1 MVNFELYKVFYTVAK
16 CGSLTLAA
24 KELYMSQPAV
34 SAAIKQ
40 LETQLGTTLF
50 NRKHNGMEL
59 SASGGKLIAQDV
71 EQAIKLLAGVEDR
84 LAERQQNASGT
95 LRIGASDT
103 IFQYVLADK
112 IVEYNE
118 RYPQVV
124 IELISDV
131 TPNIIDALKSDRCD
145 IGFLNLP
152 IAPDNG
158 IVITESIAYLNDI
171 FIAGKRFEELKGK
184 QITLRELQQYPL
196 LLMEENTVAREAFEA
211 YIDSH
216 NVSLKPVAEVNSW
229 GFMKQLVV
237 SGMGIGCIPREYTLN
252 KIAAGSIFELN
263 VTPPM
268 PMRSVGVALPKNAN
282 ISFALKLFIELFKN
296 STKK

>member
-1 MVNFELYKVFYTVAK
+1 MINFELYKIFYTVTK

-24 KELYMSQPAV
+24 EELHMSQPAV
-34 SAAIKQ
+34 SYAIKQ
-40 LETQLGTTLF
+40 LEMQLGTTLF

-59 SASGGKLIAQDV
+59 SASGGKLIAGDV
-71 EQAIKLLAGVEDR
+71 EQAVKLLAGVENL
-84 LAERQQNASGT
+84 LAERQKSASGT

-112 IVEYNE
+112 IVEYSQ

-131 TPNIIDALKSDRCD
+131 TPNIIEALKSDKCD

-158 IVITESIAYLNDI
+158 IVITESIKYLNDI
-171 FIAGKRFEELKGK
+171 FIAGKKFEKLKGK
-184 QITLRELQQYPL
+184 ELSLRDLQQYPL
-196 LLMEENTVAREAFEA
+196 LLMEEHTVAREAFEA
-211 YIDSH
+211 YISSH
-216 NVSLKPVAEVNSW
+216 NVLLKPAAEVNSW

-237 SGMGIGCIPREYTLN
+237 SGMGIGCIPREYSFN
-252 KIAAGSIFELN
+252 KIADGAIFELN

-268 PMRSVGVALPKNAN
+268 PMRSVGIALPKNSYT
-282 ISFALKLFIELFKN
+282 SFALKLFIDLFKN
-296 STKK
+296 